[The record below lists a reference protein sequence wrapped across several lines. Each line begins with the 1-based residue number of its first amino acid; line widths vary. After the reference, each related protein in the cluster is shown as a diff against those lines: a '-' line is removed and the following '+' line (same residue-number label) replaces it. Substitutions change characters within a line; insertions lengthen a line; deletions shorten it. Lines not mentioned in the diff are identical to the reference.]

1 MEFYCNLKSF
11 SYSTEGGG
19 GVGGGAEVQGF
30 EKGQKM
36 NILKINVINFY

>member
-19 GVGGGAEVQGF
+19 GGAEGQGF